1 MPDPS
6 TPPAAPVTLVFGAT
20 GGIGRAV
27 VARAA
32 ARGARLVLAARS
44 AGPLEALATETGA
57 LAVPTDATDAA
68 SVQAAVQAALD
79 THGRLDAAVC
89 LVGSILLKPAH
100 LTSPDEFAT
109 TIALNLTTAFNVV
122 RSAARAMM
130 ATGGSIVL
138 ASSAVARVG
147 LVNHE
152 AIAAAKAG
160 VAGLALSAAAT
171 YAARG
176 VRVNAVAPGLVETPL
191 AARVLSS
198 EAGRQQSAAMH
209 ALGRIGQP
217 GDVAEAID
225 WLLDGARSS
234 WVTGQVIGVDGG
246 LGTLRPR

>member
-1 MPDPS
+1 MPDS
-6 TPPAAPVTLVFGAT
+6 ASSAPVTLVFGAT

-32 ARGARLVLAARS
+32 ARGARLVLAARN
-44 AGPLEALATETGA
+44 AGPLADLAAQTGA
-57 LAVPTDATDAA
+57 LAVPTDAIDPAA
-68 SVQAAVQAALD
+68 VQAAVQAAID
-79 THGRLDAAVC
+79 AHGRLDAAVC

-100 LTSPDEFAT
+100 LTTPDEFAQ
-109 TIALNLTTAFNVV
+109 TIALNLTSAFNVV
-122 RSAARAMM
+122 RSAARAML
-130 ATGGSIVL
+130 THGGSLVL

-147 LVNHE
+147 HANHE

-160 VAGLALSAAAT
+160 VVGLALSAAAT
-171 YAARG
+171 YAPRG

-191 AARVLSS
+191 AARVLAS

-217 GDVAEAID
+217 DDVAEAID

-234 WVTGQVIGVDGG
+234 WVTGQVIGVDGV